1 MARLVKVDFT
11 GVEAGSNFSR
21 VPEGDYAFKINKVD
35 LKKGDKGNYLLFHLK
50 VTKGNPKAI
59 GKMVP
64 HNCSLT
70 KQSLW
75 NFRNLIEACGK
86 PVASKALN
94 IDLDKMVG
102 WELAGTVVD
111 DEYEGKKKSVVSG
124 FFPVGDLQSVTNTEG
139 KETDSVT
146 EGEEAETEES
156 GSDEEVEEL
165 FE

>member
-1 MARLVKVDFT
+1 MARVVKVDFE

-21 VPEGDYAFKINKVD
+21 IPEGDYAFKINKID
-35 LKKGDKGNYLLFHLK
+35 QKKGDKGNYLLFHLK
-50 VTKGNPKAI
+50 ATKGHPKGV
-59 GKMVP
+59 GKVIP

-75 NFRNLIEACGK
+75 NLRNLIEACGK
-86 PVASKALN
+86 PVPSKAVNL
-94 IDLDKMVG
+94 DLDKMVG

-124 FFPVGDLQSVTNTEG
+124 FFPVSDLSDTNTE
-139 KETDSVT
+139 KEETET
-146 EGEEAETEES
+146 AAEEGEVEGDS
-156 GSDEEVEEL
+156 EVEEL